1 MSKYGVMSVVARN
14 QFLAVLTTFGNSLL
28 GKSIRLGILRSPLLL
43 SGFEVEK
50 RRPRPRHN
58 EVGSK
63 FELPAGDAN
72 FREESELVAKVLLR

>member
-28 GKSIRLGILRSPLLL
+28 GKSIRLGILRSPLL